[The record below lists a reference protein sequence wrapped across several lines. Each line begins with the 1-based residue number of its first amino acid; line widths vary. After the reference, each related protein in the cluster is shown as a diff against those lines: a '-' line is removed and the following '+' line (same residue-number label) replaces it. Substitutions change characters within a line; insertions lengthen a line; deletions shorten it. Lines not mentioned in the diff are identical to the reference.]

1 MRLRTDSLRKRYAD
15 FELSLP
21 NLQVASGTAFGLVGN
36 NGAGKTTFL
45 RLVLDLV
52 RADEGAVRLD
62 GEVVADTFD
71 WKTRTGSYLGPS
83 FLIDFLTP
91 DEYWHFVGQTYE
103 LSEDTI
109 DERLAQFEDFY
120 VDEPIGETTKYIRDL
135 STGNQNKA
143 GLIAAL
149 LPEPDLLVFDEPFA
163 SLDPRS
169 QIQLKELLQ
178 ERRGD
183 TTMLI
188 SSHDLGHVTDVS
200 DRIAI
205 LDDGEIVRREPT
217 DPDTLEALT
226 DYFTET
232 IRPGEEEGAAAETGS
247 PPAPDDDRPAE
258 ASRSTT

>member
-1 MRLRTDSLRKRYAD
+1 MKLTTDGLTKRYDA
-15 FELSLP
+15 FELSIPDLDIE
-21 NLQVASGTAFGLVGN
+21 SGTTLGLVGN

-45 RLVLDLV
+45 RLVLDLI
-52 RADEGAVRLD
+52 RADAGTVELD
-62 GEVVADTFD
+62 GEEVADTFD

-91 DEYWHFVGQTYE
+91 DEYWHFVGQTYD
-103 LSEDTI
+103 L
-109 DERLAQFEDFY
+109 DEATVDDRLAQFADFY

-135 STGNQNKA
+135 STGNKNKA

-149 LPEPDLLVFDEPFA
+149 LPEPDLLVFDEPFS

-178 ERRGD
+178 ARRGD
-183 TTMLI
+183 ATILV

-205 LDDGEIVRREPT
+205 LEDGEIVRDEPT
-217 DPDTLEALT
+217 DPDTLEDLT
-226 DYFTET
+226 TYFAET
-232 IRPGEEEGAAAETGS
+232 IRPKETE
-247 PPAPDDDRPAE
+247 PAE
-258 ASRSTT
+258 A

>member
-1 MRLRTDSLRKRYAD
+1 MHLTTDHLTKRYD
-15 FELSLP
+15 NFELSLP
-21 NLQVASGTAFGLVGN
+21 NLSIDAGTAFGLVGN

-45 RLVLDLV
+45 RLVLDLI
-52 RADEGAVRLD
+52 RADAGTVQLD
-62 GEVVADTFD
+62 GEAVADTFD

-91 DEYWHFVGQTYE
+91 DEYWHFVGQTYD
-103 LSEDTI
+103 LSEAEVND
-109 DERLAQFEDFY
+109 RLQSFTDFY
-120 VDEPIGETTKYIRDL
+120 VDEPIGDTTKYIRDL
-135 STGNQNKA
+135 STGNKNKA

-183 TTMLI
+183 ATMLI

-205 LDDGEIVRREPT
+205 LEAGEIVRDEPT
-217 DPDTLEALT
+217 DPDTLEDLT
-226 DYFTET
+226 TYFRDT
-232 IRPGEEEGAAAETGS
+232 IRPKETE
-247 PPAPDDDRPAE
+247 PAE
-258 ASRSTT
+258 A

>member
-1 MRLRTDSLRKRYAD
+1 MKLTTDGLTKRYDA
-15 FELSLP
+15 FELSIPDLDIE
-21 NLQVASGTAFGLVGN
+21 SGTTLGLVGN

-45 RLVLDLV
+45 RLVLDLI
-52 RADEGAVRLD
+52 RADTGTVELD
-62 GEVVADTFD
+62 GEEVADTFD

-91 DEYWHFVGQTYE
+91 DEYWHFVGQTYD
-103 LSEDTI
+103 LSEAEV
-109 DERLAQFEDFY
+109 DERLTQFADFY

-135 STGNQNKA
+135 STGNKNKA

-149 LPEPDLLVFDEPFA
+149 LPEPDLLVFDEPFS

-178 ERRGD
+178 ARRGD
-183 TTMLI
+183 ATILV

-205 LDDGEIVRREPT
+205 LEDGEIVRDEPT
-217 DPDTLEALT
+217 DPDTLEDLT
-226 DYFTET
+226 TYFAET
-232 IRPGEEEGAAAETGS
+232 IRPKETE
-247 PPAPDDDRPAE
+247 PAE
-258 ASRSTT
+258 A

>member
-1 MRLRTDSLRKRYAD
+1 MRLTTDRLTKRYD
-15 FELSLP
+15 NFELSIPDL
-21 NLQVASGTAFGLVGN
+21 AIDSGTAFGLVGN

-45 RLVLDLV
+45 RLVLDLI
-52 RADEGAVRLD
+52 RADAGSVQLD

-71 WKTRTGSYLGPS
+71 WKPRTGSYLGPS

-91 DEYWHFVGQTYE
+91 DEYWHFVGQTYD
-103 LSEDTI
+103 L
-109 DERLAQFEDFY
+109 DEATVNKRLRAFTDFY
-120 VDEPIGETTKYIRDL
+120 VDEPIGDTTKYIRDL
-135 STGNQNKA
+135 STGNKNKA

-178 ERRGD
+178 KRRGEA
-183 TTMLI
+183 TMLI

-205 LDDGEIVRREPT
+205 LEDGEIVRDEPT
-217 DPDTLEALT
+217 DPDTLEDLT
-226 DYFTET
+226 SYFSET
-232 IRPGEEEGAAAETGS
+232 IRPQEEAVA
-247 PPAPDDDRPAE
+247 
-258 ASRSTT
+258 

>member
-1 MRLRTDSLRKRYAD
+1 
-15 FELSLP
+15 
-21 NLQVASGTAFGLVGN
+21 
-36 NGAGKTTFL
+36 
-45 RLVLDLV
+45 
-52 RADEGAVRLD
+52 
-62 GEVVADTFD
+62 VADTFD

-109 DERLAQFEDFY
+109 DERLAQFADFY

-169 QIQLKELLQ
+169 QIQLKDLLQ
-178 ERRGD
+178 ERRGEA
-183 TTMLI
+183 TILI

-205 LDDGEIVRREPT
+205 LEDGEIVRDEPT
-217 DPDTLEALT
+217 DPDTLADLT
-226 DYFTET
+226 TYFAET
-232 IRPGEEEGAAAETGS
+232 IRPREKGE
-247 PPAPDDDRPAE
+247 PADAE
-258 ASRSTT
+258 A

>member
-1 MRLRTDSLRKRYAD
+1 MRLETDALTKRYD
-15 FELSLP
+15 NFELSIP
-21 NLQVASGTAFGLVGN
+21 DLQVGSGTAFGLVGN

-45 RLVLDLV
+45 RLVLDLI
-52 RADEGAVRLD
+52 RADEGSVRLG
-62 GEVVADTFD
+62 GEIVADAFD
-71 WKTRTGSYLGPS
+71 WKMRTGSYLGPS

-103 LSEDTI
+103 LSEAAI
-109 DERLAQFEDFY
+109 DERLARFDDFY
-120 VDEPIGETTKYIRDL
+120 VDEPIGDTTKYIRDL

-169 QIQLKELLQ
+169 QIQLKDLLQ
-178 ERRGD
+178 ERRGE

-205 LDDGEIVRREPT
+205 LEDGVIVRDEPT
-217 DPDTLEALT
+217 DPDTLEDLT
-226 DYFTET
+226 TYFAET
-232 IRPGEEEGAAAETGS
+232 IRPREES
-247 PPAPDDDRPAE
+247 APVDAE
-258 ASRSTT
+258 A

>member
-1 MRLRTDSLRKRYAD
+1 MDLQTQGLIKRYDD
-15 FELSLP
+15 FELSIPDLEIEP
-21 NLQVASGTAFGLVGN
+21 GTAFGLVGN

-45 RLVLDLV
+45 RLVLDLI
-52 RADEGAVRLD
+52 RADEGRVQLD
-62 GEVVADTFD
+62 GDVVADAFD
-71 WKTRTGSYLGPS
+71 WKKRTGSYLGPS

-103 LSEDTI
+103 LSEATVN
-109 DERLAQFEDFY
+109 ERLARFEDFY

-143 GLIAAL
+143 GLVAAL

-169 QIQLKELLQ
+169 QIQLKEILQ
-178 ERRGD
+178 ERHGEV
-183 TTMLI
+183 TMLI

-205 LDDGEIVRREPT
+205 LEAGEIVRDEPT
-217 DPDTLEALT
+217 DPDTLEDLT
-226 DYFTET
+226 TYFAEA
-232 IRPGEEEGAAAETGS
+232 IRPNEEK
-247 PPAPDDDRPAE
+247 PAGVA
-258 ASRSTT
+258 T

>member
-1 MRLRTDSLRKRYAD
+1 MRLTTDALTKRYD
-15 FELSLP
+15 NFELSIPALEVEP
-21 NLQVASGTAFGLVGN
+21 GTALGLVGN

-45 RLVLDLV
+45 RLVLDLI

-62 GEVVADTFD
+62 GEDVADTFD

-103 LSEDTI
+103 IDEATI
-109 DERLAQFEDFY
+109 DERLAAFSDFY

-135 STGNQNKA
+135 STGNQNKV
-143 GLIAAL
+143 GLISAL
-149 LPEPDLLVFDEPFA
+149 LPAPDLLVFDEPFA

-178 ERRGD
+178 ARHGEA
-183 TTMLI
+183 TMLI
-188 SSHDLGHVTDVS
+188 SSHDLGHVTEVS

-205 LDDGEIVRREPT
+205 LEAGGIVRDEPT
-217 DPDTLEALT
+217 DPDTLEDLT
-226 DYFTET
+226 TYFAET
-232 IRPGEEEGAAAETGS
+232 IRPKEEGAV
-247 PPAPDDDRPAE
+247 AE
-258 ASRSTT
+258 AE

>member
-1 MRLRTDSLRKRYAD
+1 MRLQTDGLTKRYD
-15 FELSLP
+15 NFELSIPDLEIK
-21 NLQVASGTAFGLVGN
+21 SGTAFGLVGN

-45 RLVLDLV
+45 RLVLDLS
-52 RADEGAVRLD
+52 RADSGHVALD
-62 GEVVADTFD
+62 GEPVADTFD

-83 FLIDFLTP
+83 FLINFLTP

-103 LSEDTI
+103 ISEGEI
-109 DERLAQFEDFY
+109 DERLAQFDDFY

-163 SLDPRS
+163 SLDPKS
-169 QIQLKELLQ
+169 QIQLKEILQ

-183 TTMLI
+183 ATMLI

-205 LDDGEIVRREPT
+205 LEDGEIVRDEQT
-217 DPDTLEALT
+217 DPDTLEDLIT
-226 DYFTET
+226 YFRET
-232 IRPGEEEGAAAETGS
+232 IRPKEVVK
-247 PPAPDDDRPAE
+247 
-258 ASRSTT
+258 

>member
-1 MRLRTDSLRKRYAD
+1 MKLTTDGLTKRYDA
-15 FELSLP
+15 FELSIPDLDIE
-21 NLQVASGTAFGLVGN
+21 SGTAFGLVGN

-45 RLVLDLV
+45 RLVLDLI
-52 RADEGAVRLD
+52 RADAGTVELD
-62 GEVVADTFD
+62 GEEVADTFD

-91 DEYWHFVGQTYE
+91 DEYWHFVGQTYD
-103 LSEDTI
+103 L
-109 DERLAQFEDFY
+109 DEATVDDRLAQFADFY

-135 STGNQNKA
+135 STGNKNKA

-149 LPEPDLLVFDEPFA
+149 LPEPDLLVFDEPFS

-178 ERRGD
+178 ARRGD
-183 TTMLI
+183 ATILV

-205 LDDGEIVRREPT
+205 LEDGEIVRDEPT
-217 DPDTLEALT
+217 DPDTLEDLT
-226 DYFTET
+226 TYFAET
-232 IRPGEEEGAAAETGS
+232 IRPKETE
-247 PPAPDDDRPAE
+247 PAE
-258 ASRSTT
+258 A

>member
-1 MRLRTDSLRKRYAD
+1 MRLETDALTKRYDD
-15 FELSLP
+15 FELSIPALE
-21 NLQVASGTAFGLVGN
+21 VEAGTAVGLVGN

-45 RLVLDLV
+45 RLVLDLI

-62 GEVVADTFD
+62 GEVVADAFD

-169 QIQLKELLQ
+169 QIQLKDLLQ
-178 ERRGD
+178 ARQGD
-183 TTMLI
+183 ATMLV
-188 SSHDLGHVTDVS
+188 SSHDLGHVTEVS

-205 LDDGEIVRREPT
+205 LEDGEIVRDEPT
-217 DPDTLEALT
+217 DPDTLEDLT
-226 DYFTET
+226 TYFAET
-232 IRPGEEEGAAAETGS
+232 IRPKEEEAT
-247 PPAPDDDRPAE
+247 AE
-258 ASRSTT
+258 AS